1 MRFNKIQDGIN
12 DITTLFYR
20 VGFWHQEPVASPRQL
35 ALKLFHCILYFQFSI
50 SLIGGAITTDSIGES
65 VFLMQSSIIVTVLLI
80 KLCFLIWK
88 QNEIVEFLNRICK
101 FPIRYDDDCI
111 RVNVKLKKF
120 VTFVRAMVVLSL
132 AAGVAEC
139 VIIPIVTTEK
149 YLFYEI
155 AFPWDWRTNDAAY
168 WTAVAF
174 LFIEMLLTIASY
186 LCSIIIWYL
195 LMNCSLRYEVLAN
208 ELRKIGYCDE
218 KVEFKMSVK
227 EVESR
232 FTQDLKRS
240 IYNYRQIRKYGG
252 CLQRYT
258 MF

>member
-20 VGFWHQEPVASPRQL
+20 VGFWHQEPTASPRQL

-120 VTFVRAMVVLSL
+120 VTFVRVMVVLSL

-149 YLFYEI
+149 YLFYDCISVGLENKRRCI
-155 AFPWDWRTNDAAY
+155 LDCSSIFVYRNVTHDCI
-168 WTAVAF
+168 
-174 LFIEMLLTIASY
+174 LFMFDNNLVFT
-186 LCSIIIWYL
+186 
-195 LMNCSLRYEVLAN
+195 N
-208 ELRKIGYCDE
+208 ELLLAI
-218 KVEFKMSVK
+218 
-227 EVESR
+227 
-232 FTQDLKRS
+232 
-240 IYNYRQIRKYGG
+240 
-252 CLQRYT
+252 
-258 MF
+258 